1 MGEFVWEKRERRA
14 QYGGRAKQ
22 PFYYG
27 RVIAGA
33 KAGAGACACV
43 GGGTRPTTA
52 PAMDEQVPAHRQP
65 AEASPA
71 QSTSYKST
79 TSLPASPSSPASPAQ
94 PAQPS
99 DWCCC
104 CWYQT
109 SAAATTTSHTSR
121 TRTPHSHP
129 YLLYSYGAVCLTM
142 LAGCCLLLSRY
153 EYLRHVSGPPGFFLP
168 SSFLL
173 PFSPLCSAC
182 GAPLVGVLRTLRFV
196 PTYTPLLVAW
206 VVTWTGG
213 ATVTLPVSGFSRL
226 PRQRA
231 TGVIARYCTGTCS
244 APAVSPRYSTKAL
257 YRDEFCSN
265 RTVYMPRSELAPVR
279 RLRLPS
285 ATLLA
290 ATCCPAPAQSF
301 FK

>member
-1 MGEFVWEKRERRA
+1 MNR
-14 QYGGRAKQ
+14 YLH
-22 PFYYG
+22 
-27 RVIAGA
+27 I
-33 KAGAGACACV
+33 
-43 GGGTRPTTA
+43 
-52 PAMDEQVPAHRQP
+52 
-65 AEASPA
+65 ASPPRPA
-71 QSTSYKST
+71 QPSQQVTSPPPP
-79 TSLPASPSSPASPAQ
+79 SLPALPAQ

-99 DWCCC
+99 
-104 CWYQT
+104 QPSPATGAAVAGT

-129 YLLYSYGAVCLTM
+129 HLLYSYGAVCLTM

-173 PFSPLCSAC
+173 PFSPLYSAC

-231 TGVIARYCTGTCS
+231 TGVIARYCRGTCS

-290 ATCCPAPAQSF
+290 ATCCPAPARSF